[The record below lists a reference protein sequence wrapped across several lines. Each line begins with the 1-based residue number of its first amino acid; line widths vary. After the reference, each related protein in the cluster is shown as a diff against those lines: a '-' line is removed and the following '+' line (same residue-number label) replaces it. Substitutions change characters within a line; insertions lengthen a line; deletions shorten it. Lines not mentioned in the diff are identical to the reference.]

1 MNALERRLVFMGLTL
16 LVLTCAV
23 YINGT
28 LASPTFAQTR
38 QVSPRC
44 VVDPSGQCYPPTSY
58 FGADLSLNGKMQ
70 QATGISSNSPSTRP
84 NGPWPQNAQNYC
96 FLAAVQ
102 GMTNYADLDINKA
115 IQYPNRSDEGP
126 VSGNPNDETSGQ
138 ILYDMDHLMQPTFG
152 TLDIHGS
159 GASRSPFTLAD
170 SSHDFGGDP
179 RSQSEATYVETPGY
193 HYYHQYIY
201 HNGVMGATLGL
212 GKGVAAAHSD
222 GTSQEPV
229 IAFVNHAEHVV
240 LVAGVWSRGNPV
252 TYQYASIQY
261 LAIYNP
267 WDQSLGSYLS
277 GAYYTKVSYADWVG
291 GGPYPDPYGGSS
303 YWWNYPYKANGNL
316 DPDPYMG
323 IYQAGVDPYLGNT
336 KNPSAHHW
344 IDNYV
349 TVQRDDDSSDSAD
362 YSHDEN
368 GNVMQGP

>member
-1 MNALERRLVFMGLTL
+1 
-16 LVLTCAV
+16 
-23 YINGT
+23 
-28 LASPTFAQTR
+28 
-38 QVSPRC
+38 
-44 VVDPSGQCYPPTSY
+44 
-58 FGADLSLNGKMQ
+58 
-70 QATGISSNSPSTRP
+70 
-84 NGPWPQNAQNYC
+84 
-96 FLAAVQ
+96 
-102 GMTNYADLDINKA
+102 
-115 IQYPNRSDEGP
+115 
-126 VSGNPNDETSGQ
+126 
-138 ILYDMDHLMQPTFG
+138 MQPTFG

-267 WDQSLGSYLS
+267 WDQSLGSYLR
-277 GAYYTKVSYADWVG
+277 
-291 GGPYPDPYGGSS
+291 
-303 YWWNYPYKANGNL
+303 
-316 DPDPYMG
+316 
-323 IYQAGVDPYLGNT
+323 NT